1 MKKIFRML
9 LSVVVAVSMSGCI
22 WVVDNKDKEPD
33 GTNNEGST
41 DSGNTPEEGNAGA
54 EKYMSFVFDPQP
66 TEYEGFMQ
74 INIYPSDQ
82 FLYFAWDTV
91 RASTTLSYGTVE
103 AYVKA
108 RVAKA
113 VENGETYA
121 GWKSEGKI
129 CCCSNLGWTMEF
141 EPNTE
146 YYVYAFQVNGEKLAI
161 YGHVSSHKFKTP
173 MASAQPETPT
183 IVEKAPDGY
192 LDMGLPS
199 GTHWYYNAT
208 GWWDYYTYSE
218 LNAMIPGKDKGAAI
232 PTEEQWNELRQYCK
246 WEWDGAGFNVDSK
259 NGNKLGFYLPF
270 IGAYNGE
277 EKLNDGTH
285 GYYWTSSESGG
296 QVNMAVI
303 NEYGDIEFKTV
314 SKTGQWKTSGIF
326 VWKP

>member
-1 MKKIFRML
+1 MKKTFRL
-9 LSVVVAVSMSGCI
+9 FLAALVALSFAGCI
-22 WVVDNKDKEPD
+22 YVVDP
-33 GTNNEGST
+33 NEGNNNASNSSNNGNSSEEGESSST
-41 DSGNTPEEGNAGA
+41 DPFI
-54 EKYMSFVFDPQP
+54 SFVFDPQP
-66 TEYEGFMQ
+66 VDVEGYVQ
-74 INIYPSDQ
+74 VNILPSNKSA
-82 FLYFAWDTV
+82 YYGWGMV
-91 RASTTLSYGTVE
+91 KASETTAFSTVE
-103 AYVKA
+103 EYVKTY
-108 RVAKA
+108 VAEA
-113 VENGETYA
+113 VENGATYA
-121 GWKSEGKI
+121 GWKHDGKI
-129 CCCSNLGWTMEF
+129 TCSDVAWTLAV
-141 EPNTE
+141 EPSTD
-146 YYVYAFQVNGEKLAI
+146 YYIYAFQVSGSKLAV
-161 YGHVSSHKFKTP
+161 YGHVASHKYSSPAVKDN
-173 MASAQPETPT
+173 PE
-183 IVEKAPDGY
+183 IKAPDGY

-208 GWWDYYTYSE
+208 GWLDYYTYSE

-246 WEWDGAGFNVDSK
+246 WESDGAGFNVDSK

-296 QVNMAVI
+296 QVNMAII